1 MKNGENELVSVRTEF
16 VLVRLLDCV
25 RCVFVQPLAD
35 ENRFFFRL
43 VNFQRVSIDVF
54 RVVLLLETTGF
65 ARQSIIGV
73 RI

>member
-1 MKNGENELVSVRTEF
+1 MKNGENELMSVRTEF

-25 RCVFVQPLAD
+25 RRVLVQPLAD
-35 ENRFFFRL
+35 ENCFFFRL
-43 VNFQRVSIDVF
+43 VNFQRVSIGVF

>member
-25 RCVFVQPLAD
+25 RRVLVQPLTD

>member
-25 RCVFVQPLAD
+25 RRVLVQPLAD

-43 VNFQRVSIDVF
+43 VNFQRVSIGVF